1 MIGLHVCLGRQRSK
15 RFEIA
20 KERVTIG
27 SDASNDLVLRDGGV
41 APYHGALVR
50 VRDRWFLSFPAPDPG
65 GAERAQPLEDG
76 ARLQVGA
83 YTLVLALA
91 AAEEPAPRP
100 RAEGTPA
107 QPLPQARDPVEQR
120 LLDALLAG
128 DEASRLVYAD
138 WLEGRGDAL
147 RAEFLRLQRSLA
159 GVDPTDPD
167 ERGRLKADLGRLR
180 QLAPQIDLDW
190 RRLVGRPA
198 VEGCR
203 QVTFDFPCKMDW
215 GALAPTALPN
225 VRRCHGCGD
234 KVFYVSTIGAAREH
248 ASLGHCVAVDFG
260 EPRRPGDLREPPRPT
275 MMMGAIAM
283 PPRR

>member
-1 MIGLHVCLGRQRSK
+1 MIGLYVCIGRQRSK

-20 KERVTIG
+20 KQRVTIG

-41 APYHGALVR
+41 APYHGALVHAGG
-50 VRDRWFLSFPAPDPG
+50 RWSLSSPASDPG
-65 GAERAQPLEDG
+65 GADRSQALEDG

-83 YTLVLALA
+83 YTVVLALA
-91 AAEEPAPRP
+91 ATVEPPLRP
-100 RAEGTPA
+100 HAAGTPA
-107 QPLPQARDPVEQR
+107 EPLPVARDPVEQR
-120 LLDALLAG
+120 LLDAIVAG
-128 DEASRLVYAD
+128 DEACRLVYAD
-138 WLEGRGDAL
+138 WLEGRGDVT

-167 ERGRLKADLGRLR
+167 ERGRLTAELGRLR

-203 QVTFDFPCKMDW
+203 QVTFDFPCRMDW

-248 ASLGHCVAVDFG
+248 ASLGHCVAVDFV
-260 EPRRPGDLREPPRPT
+260 EPRQPGDLRERPRPT
-275 MMMGAIAM
+275 PMMGAIAM